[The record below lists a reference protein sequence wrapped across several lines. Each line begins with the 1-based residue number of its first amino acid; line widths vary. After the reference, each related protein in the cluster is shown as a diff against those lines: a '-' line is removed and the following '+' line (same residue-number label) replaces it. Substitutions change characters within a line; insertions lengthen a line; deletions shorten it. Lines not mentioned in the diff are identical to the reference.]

1 MCLMTFE
8 ELCAKNLGAAD
19 YIALAGAFHT
29 LALRGIPIFNNSTR
43 SEAYRFVTL
52 IDVLYEQRIR
62 ILCSAAALPQVL
74 FSKVMSQQEAKDA
87 RVSKCHFCSA
97 ISQNRGNARTIIWNG
112 GGLCGRCR

>member
-1 MCLMTFE
+1 MSHDQYYAIKSAAEALPPPAGANMCLMTFE

-29 LALRGIPIFNNSTR
+29 LALRGIPIFGSSTR

-87 RVSKCHFCSA
+87 RVSIQRSA
-97 ISQNRGNARTIIWNG
+97 RQ
-112 GGLCGRCR
+112 